1 MRSSILAQYHYDH
14 VAYLNV
20 NTSYANIK
28 FNYTLLPVWVC
39 GYKFRDKLWSFL
51 VNGRTGKATGKCP
64 VSIPKAI
71 FTALFAAGVIGVGVL
86 IWLFFFSGYI
96 G

>member
-1 MRSSILAQYHYDH
+1 MDDDIRASILSQYRYDR

-20 NTSYANIK
+20 NTNYTNIK

-39 GYKFRDKLWSFL
+39 GYKFREKLWSF
-51 VNGRTGKATGKCP
+51 TGKVP
-64 VSIPKAI
+64 VSVPKAI
-71 FTALFAAGVIGVGVL
+71 FTAVLAAGVIGVLV
-86 IWLFFFSGYI
+86 WLFFFSGYV